1 MENFLF
7 GNQTLDTAKTMASAD
22 EATPLTA
29 NGAAK
34 KNGGT
39 FDGGNILN
47 VLQEVA
53 TNAGNETKK
62 IAGHI
67 GKKTKEVADKVGG
80 ETQKIGGTIAVA
92 TGALGSN
99 ISKGAGEFG
108 GNISKGAEEFGG
120 NISRTAG
127 EIGGN
132 ITRTTG
138 EIGGNISR
146 TAGEI
151 GGNISRG
158 AGELGGNISRTAGE
172 LGGNIAKASGEV
184 TMNVQKAVADAPANF
199 EKVGTQVKV
208 GATAA
213 ATATAAAAAAAAAAT
228 TAAATAAATATATAT
243 AAAAT
248 ATATATS
255 AVATATATYVTTQ
268 TGKVV
273 ELAHE
278 PVAFQTLAYV
288 GGFAMAITGLADL
301 ILAFQPFSFPGILVS
316 TYSIVFGVIIAGLE
330 GAKLDFPQNFE
341 TTVRFHF
348 RVLDRT
354 FGRGLMYA
362 FAGSLLFVQPSVLN
376 VVVGLYMVFVG
387 FIAFR
392 VAKRA
397 TERLNEIHT
406 GVQTEDEL
414 RAKFDEHKTTEGTL
428 RKPEFA
434 AFCVDL
440 GVLVTY
446 QELVDCFTTMDK
458 NDDEEV
464 TFEEISGWWS
474 SWGSHNLP
482 ALSAATPLS
491 PMSHKVA
498 LSPSSDSYQ
507 KVEVDYQRADADV
520 DNV

>member
-243 AAAAT
+243 
-248 ATATATS
+248 S

-288 GGFAMAITGLADL
+288 GGFAMAITGLVDL

-330 GAKLDFPQNFE
+330 GAKLDLPQNFE

>member
-7 GNQTLDTAKTMASAD
+7 GNQTSDTAKTMASAD

-138 EIGGNISR
+138 EIGSNISR

-172 LGGNIAKASGEV
+172 IGGNIAKASGEV

-243 AAAAT
+243 
-248 ATATATS
+248 S

-288 GGFAMAITGLADL
+288 GGFAMAITGLVDL

-330 GAKLDFPQNFE
+330 GAKLDLPQNFE

>member
-7 GNQTLDTAKTMASAD
+7 GNQTSDTAKTMASAD

-172 LGGNIAKASGEV
+172 IGGNIAKASGEV

-243 AAAAT
+243 
-248 ATATATS
+248 S

-288 GGFAMAITGLADL
+288 GGFAMAITGLVDL

-330 GAKLDFPQNFE
+330 GAKLDLPQNFE